1 MAVSKDAQ
9 HTEREHFFGAARVVA
24 GMTVLSRILGLV
36 RDRAIVAFGANRMM
50 DVFWTAFRV
59 PNILRRLFGEGA
71 MSAAFVPV
79 FTEVGRAEGWD
90 KARLVLANVTGWLA
104 MILAALLLAGELVL
118 AGWLAMGWGG
128 ADAMLLAK
136 LVMIMLPFMVTI
148 CLLALGSA
156 ALNCRGHFAYP
167 AFAPIILNVVL
178 IAAAWHVG
186 RSGLAGRWEG
196 LFVMS
201 AGVVVAGVVQVVGV
215 LWLLRAARLS
225 AAPTLRPVLP
235 ELRRVAAMLLPM
247 MIPLGLLQISVLF
260 DSVYALVMS
269 AEEGAE
275 PLRLLGL
282 AIHRPL
288 AEGVVTRLSAANR
301 LYQFPMAILGISLAT
316 AVFPLL
322 SRHAT
327 DGDVPALRHTTNR
340 ALRGSLFLGIPS
352 GVALAMLAQPTVSL
366 IYGTGK
372 FGPWDVA
379 RSAFIL
385 QMYCVGMWAYFCNHI
400 LLRVFFSL
408 KATAAPLRIACRLVV
423 VNVLLVVVLVFTPL
437 KGAAFGLATAI
448 TASANAL
455 LLARALGKRLGGGV
469 GEGRLA
475 GSLAGTLAA
484 TAGMAGAILAVRWAV
499 ARWVTIARPELV
511 EIPAAVVGGGA
522 AFLAVAALLRCRELG
537 ELRRPRAV
545 KAADGDT
552 IE

>member
-1 MAVSKDAQ
+1 MAVSKDAE

-24 GMTVLSRILGLV
+24 GLTVLSRILGLV

-59 PNILRRLFGEGA
+59 PNLLRRLFGEGA

-79 FTEVGRAEGWD
+79 FTEAARAEGWN

-104 MILAALLLAGELVL
+104 MILALLLLVGELAL
-118 AGWLAMGWGG
+118 AGWLVLGWGG
-128 ADAMLLAK
+128 ADAMLLAR

-178 IAAAWHVG
+178 IAAAWYVG
-186 RSGLAGRWEG
+186 WSGLAGRWEG

-215 LWLLRAARLS
+215 FWLLRAARLS
-225 AAPTLRPVLP
+225 AAPTLRPMLP
-235 ELRRVAAMLLPM
+235 QVRRIASMLLPM

-269 AEEGAE
+269 AKSGAE
-275 PLRLLGL
+275 PLRVLGL

-288 AEGVVTRLSAANR
+288 AEGVVTRLAAANR
-301 LYQFPMAILGISLAT
+301 LYQFPMGILGISLAT

-322 SRHAT
+322 SRYAS
-327 DGDVPALRHTTNR
+327 DNDMPALRHTTNR
-340 ALRGSLFLGIPS
+340 ALRGGLFLGIPS
-352 GVALAMLAQPTVSL
+352 GVALLMLARPTVSL

-372 FGPWDVA
+372 FAAPDVQRCA
-379 RSAFIL
+379 MIL
-385 QMYCVGMWAYFCNHI
+385 QMYCIGMWAYFCNHI
-400 LLRVFFSL
+400 LLRAFFSL
-408 KATAAPLRIACRLVV
+408 KETAAPLRIACWLVA
-423 VNVLLVVVLVFTPL
+423 VNVSLVVVLVFTPL

-448 TASANAL
+448 TAS
-455 LLARALGKRLGGGV
+455 
-469 GEGRLA
+469 
-475 GSLAGTLAA
+475 
-484 TAGMAGAILAVRWAV
+484 TAPL
-499 ARWVTIARPELV
+499 
-511 EIPAAVVGGGA
+511 
-522 AFLAVAALLRCRELG
+522 
-537 ELRRPRAV
+537 
-545 KAADGDT
+545 
-552 IE
+552 